1 MLDSVVVRPESTID
15 QENSKA
21 SMMHV
26 VDLTLTLRSGM
37 RGVEFEKLHTINE
50 HGWNSRMLHLYSH
63 SGTHVDAPMHFGV
76 ADVTI
81 EAIPLDR
88 FVAPAWVVDLP
99 KIEPSELITVS
110 HLGATADR
118 VTGQEGLLLRTGWS
132 KHALRDPEQ
141 YRDRMPR
148 VSRELAEWCVERRV
162 RMLGVET
169 PSVASVNS
177 HEEVT
182 MIHQILLGNQVIVVE
197 GLANLS
203 ALQEER
209 VLFCA
214 MPLKI
219 EGGDGAPCRAFAV
232 EGVPWA
238 NFPG

>member
-1 MLDSVVVRPESTID
+1 
-15 QENSKA
+15 
-21 SMMHV
+21 MMHI

-76 ADVTI
+76 DDVTI
-81 EAIPLDR
+81 ESIPLDR
-88 FVAPAWVVDLP
+88 FAAPSWVVDLP
-99 KIEPSELITVS
+99 RVDPNELIMIS
-110 HLGATADR
+110 HLGAIADR
-118 VTGQEGLLLRTGWS
+118 IASHEGLLLRTGWS
-132 KHALRDPEQ
+132 KHIRDPEL

-169 PSVASVNS
+169 PSVASVNCQ
-177 HEEVT
+177 EEVT

-203 ALQEER
+203 ALREER

-238 NFPG
+238 SFSG